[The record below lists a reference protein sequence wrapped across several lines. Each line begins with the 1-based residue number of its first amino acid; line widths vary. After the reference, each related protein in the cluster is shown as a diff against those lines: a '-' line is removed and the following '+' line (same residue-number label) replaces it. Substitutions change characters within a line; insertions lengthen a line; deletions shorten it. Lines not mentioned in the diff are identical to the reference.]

1 MVLAAVQSDG
11 NALEYAAKS
20 LKADPD
26 IVLAA
31 VKQDGDALQHASE
44 ALQRDKELRKIA
56 KG

>member
-1 MVLAAVQSDG
+1 MAAVQSDG

-44 ALQRDKELRKIA
+44 ALQRDKELRKIT